1 MIFVIIMEA
10 AKQPTVALKLSISCC
25 VRATWGQKAQCPAG
39 FPSFELPN
47 EKNDDAV
54 EELPFEFEEGLLIG
68 RIPQSLRGF
77 PLSDSSKVGAKHRR
91 DKRF

>member
-1 MIFVIIMEA
+1 M
-10 AKQPTVALKLSISCC
+10 
-25 VRATWGQKAQCPAG
+25 
-39 FPSFELPN
+39 
-47 EKNDDAV
+47 

-77 PLSDSSKVGAKHRR
+77 PLSDSSKVGAEHRR